1 MAKFPVQLNDQKGI
15 QDGLNYLLSGPAGLG
30 QNFAGF
36 SSYQTVQLN
45 GNFRAPY
52 TSASGNLYVA
62 PIALSTSVLLDPQT
76 WQLNFATP
84 QSTLPFA
91 LGQPIR
97 IQDVTSTYGQYNGGY
112 QPIGVVSCTTT
123 YVICKT
129 NGSYFDS
136 TGTGGSATFSNMSS
150 NINNL
155 NYISTDC
162 TALVTVSGGT
172 DRVFISGQLDNTL
185 TYVNGS
191 NSTLNYIVSINRYV
205 AFNAGSPSQP
215 NYEYIFDATVASK
228 TYTYTGLSSG
238 TLPLIETIFT
248 TILDQPKPNLYR
260 YYIEVAFVG
269 TNSLQIETA
278 QLDLRSLSAQVV
290 KQ

>member
-76 WQLNFATP
+76 WQFNFATP

-97 IQDVTSTYGQYNGGY
+97 IQDVTSTYGQYNG
-112 QPIGVVSCTTT
+112 
-123 YVICKT
+123 
-129 NGSYFDS
+129 
-136 TGTGGSATFSNMSS
+136 
-150 NINNL
+150 
-155 NYISTDC
+155 
-162 TALVTVSGGT
+162 
-172 DRVFISGQLDNTL
+172 
-185 TYVNGS
+185 
-191 NSTLNYIVSINRYV
+191 
-205 AFNAGSPSQP
+205 
-215 NYEYIFDATVASK
+215 
-228 TYTYTGLSSG
+228 
-238 TLPLIETIFT
+238 
-248 TILDQPKPNLYR
+248 
-260 YYIEVAFVG
+260 
-269 TNSLQIETA
+269 
-278 QLDLRSLSAQVV
+278 
-290 KQ
+290 